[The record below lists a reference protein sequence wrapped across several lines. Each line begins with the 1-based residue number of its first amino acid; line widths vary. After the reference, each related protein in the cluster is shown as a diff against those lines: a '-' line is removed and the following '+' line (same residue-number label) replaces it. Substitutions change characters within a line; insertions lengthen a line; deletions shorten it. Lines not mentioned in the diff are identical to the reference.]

1 MKIEFDTNEG
11 NMGTSYPV
19 SNRVTADFRLDE
31 QLDTGSVVIITD
43 SAEPIPPMTPSRLTF
58 SDDKPLP
65 PKFLWFSLIVHTVE
79 IRGQGYAP
87 NLTLVEPTRL
97 LMGIPIEGM
106 KVTQPQDG
114 TAKDSLYTVAE
125 RLLRVCR
132 LTKGGTPQKIW
143 LTDDEE
149 TVALLQNTDSPEFSW
164 EAETQLWE
172 CLKDIGS
179 VINCMPRLTV
189 EHSTASFTFDTIV
202 FDKIND
208 VTEEREL

>member
-58 SDDKPLP
+58 SDDEAVTAEN
-65 PKFLWFSLIVHTVE
+65 FLWFSAYCFDTVE
-79 IRGQGYAP
+79 IRGQGYYAH

-114 TAKDSLYTVAE
+114 TAKDS
-125 RLLRVCR
+125 
-132 LTKGGTPQKIW
+132 
-143 LTDDEE
+143 
-149 TVALLQNTDSPEFSW
+149 
-164 EAETQLWE
+164 
-172 CLKDIGS
+172 
-179 VINCMPRLTV
+179 
-189 EHSTASFTFDTIV
+189 
-202 FDKIND
+202 
-208 VTEEREL
+208 